1 MDNVESSLPG
11 GNAPAHW
18 YDTWDRQTSQSFS
31 NAAKGLRNAPGEN
44 NCFLNSAVQVFW
56 HIDVFRR
63 SYRRLSGH
71 LCMGHSCIFCALKVI
86 FTQFQ
91 YSDQAS
97 LQPSALRKALANT
110 FAKQERFQLGHM
122 DDAAE
127 CFENILNRIHYHIA
141 NSYNEDACNAP
152 HCISHQKFA
161 MTVFDQLVCPCGATS
176 EPLKFYEMV
185 HYISANALVS
195 QSRTMQ
201 ESGDILHPSRF
212 GLLLRNAG
220 AVGDIRDCPGNCGKR
235 VQIRRTLLNIP
246 DVVSIGLV
254 WGSDKADPELAAEV
268 TRTIGTTI
276 LYPDMF
282 HSVMCNDASQLPRL
296 HLTSVVCYYGKHY
309 STFIFHTKL
318 QEWVYFDDATVRQV
332 GKRWEQVVERIVKS
346 RYQPLLLIYTNQ
358 NAQPVPTE
366 TAPST
371 RVMAPGYSMTPGKGQ
386 EDNKGQPN
394 LPEKAQTDSQNSR
407 RSGTPGFNRTD
418 SNQSEK
424 EPLERTSSF
433 ENRRQ
438 SSFMLAVTRQ
448 KNKEEAIYAVP
459 HNNNKIMNS
468 QKDISQCDPRPGYVK
483 QNSVGYLADIPD
495 GPEDSDSYNY
505 TLSNSDQYRRP
516 AINVSDPHKLPLTQ
530 NFSRTAEQQR
540 KDSFKKG
547 KGKVAGDVIRYH
559 VDGSRRSSQS
569 SESDMNSS
577 ISETTN
583 GPHVSNSKPALPVKP
598 KNVQTRSQSVEE
610 NMSNMTDRSNS
621 SHKVVKPLPTS
632 APLYDNKDSVT
643 RAHTPV
649 QSGLATLPRSK
660 KSGNLPNSNS
670 NSSMPS
676 SSSSSSLT
684 SMSHTQPRAGSQQM
698 AAPHQQYSYEGP
710 PPPYTIH
717 SNHPVHAGY
726 QNCLTYQNI
735 VENDMHSRQSS
746 SSSILSS
753 GTVVECPVS
762 EIDSHTRQMS
772 TASQDTLTDKPKEQ
786 KTKSKKKDKDDKKKD
801 ESKQKKDEKKTKSKK
816 DKSSKNSN
824 SDKPPPVPDKKQG
837 DEGYSEER
845 YYIDPRMVESVLSA
859 QKLQRSGSCVS
870 QASTSSIESDTY
882 NRGRGVTPKDNLST
896 EIPFDAASL
905 DSHKDSGY
913 ASSDRNSS
921 SSTGSITMNP
931 YEQYFLSRSMIPPK
945 TINQQNIAENMRKLM
960 DNGSGMN
967 GLEYTQ
973 EKDLKSLVMN
983 SNEYYGQNQTV
994 GHCQQMNPNY
1004 PKSGS
1009 KDIMTLPKAE
1019 RDQHLI
1025 DALSGRSKAGLPPQ
1039 VPPKLPQ
1046 GHPHQGQGPL
1056 QQSQGP
1062 HISERNND
1070 KGMPQ
1075 NVPDTVSQPVSKLP
1089 SSFREGNEQ
1098 FIALCQKAEDFM
1110 DSCVLAETSEQ
1121 YGSALGFCQQAI
1133 DHLKTAMKMPNL
1145 GQSLYITAQKKSNSC
1160 VIKFRSLQKRL
1171 MARQESNTSS
1181 NSSDS
1186 GINPDYRSRSGY
1198 FGQQKSQSHLQS
1210 QSNGSKPPS
1219 RSSSQNSMDSLS
1231 SSGRSATPVFDKVMR
1246 PSTSERVP
1254 PVEPH
1259 MPPAEYH
1266 NAYKDRSFET
1276 NIPDTNTNNADLY
1289 GTLPRRKTQKSQEHV
1304 RQCNNQKH
1312 EAEVYHDF
1320 LENQRRQCGN
1330 HSRTNSGARTPVNE
1344 TSPSDYPNYPHHQ
1357 GQFVSNNTYDGV
1369 SRNITGQSSGTN
1381 FGQNHGIKQIP
1392 VVPPKIGNQSQHTES
1407 QPDLRKLCEEPVNI
1421 PQRPLTPQVLC
1432 PDSNEGDE
1440 HRPVSVR
1447 ALTSRF
1453 ESATVSSDSKTD
1465 NQSVNCVQNVN
1476 SNSHSQ
1482 LGPVNSVPVDP
1493 NGTSRVTLQRQR
1505 SKSESE
1511 SLAQQP
1517 QRPKSVLAK
1526 KGKNS
1531 DRLNKPRK
1539 SVTFSE
1545 DICLVSAADGSFG
1558 IMGNG
1563 NQMTYAG
1570 YQGDDKVTSQISYRK
1585 NEETDSS
1592 TSDSPV
1598 EVIGEGAC
1606 TLCHKQGVEIG
1617 QNYCAKCTYYMSRFT
1632 PR

>member
-1 MDNVESSLPG
+1 MDNADSSLPG

-161 MTVFDQLVCPCGATS
+161 MTVCDQLVCPCGSHS
-176 EPLKFYEMV
+176 EPLKFFEMV

-220 AVGDIRDCPGNCGKR
+220 AVGDIRDCPSNCGKR

-268 TRTIGTTI
+268 TRNIGTTI

-282 HSVMCNDASQLPRL
+282 HSVMCNDGNQLPRL
-296 HLTSVVCYYGKHY
+296 QLTAVVCYYGKHY

-332 GKRWEQVVERIVKS
+332 GKKWELVVDRIVKS
-346 RYQPLLLIYTNQ
+346 RYQPLLLIYTNP
-358 NAQPVPTE
+358 NAQSVPTE

-371 RVMAPGYSMTPGKGQ
+371 RVMAPGYSMTQGKGQ
-386 EDNKGQPN
+386 EENKGQPT
-394 LPEKAQTDSQNSR
+394 LPDKAQIGSLNSKR
-407 RSGTPGFNRTD
+407 APGLNRSD

-438 SSFMLAVTRQ
+438 SSFMLAVTKQ
-448 KNKEEAIYAVP
+448 KYKEEQIYAVP
-459 HNNNKIMNS
+459 HNNSKVMNA
-468 QKDISQCDPRPGYVK
+468 QKDISLTDTRPGYVK
-483 QNSVGYLADIPD
+483 QSSVPYLADIPD
-495 GPEDSDSYNY
+495 GPEDPDSYNY

-516 AINVSDPHKLPLTQ
+516 GMNVNDPNKLPLTQ

-577 ISETTN
+577 LSETTN
-583 GPHVSNSKPALPVKP
+583 GSNVSTTKPALPVKP
-598 KNVQTRSQSVEE
+598 KPVQTRSQSVEE
-610 NMSNMTDRSNS
+610 NMSNMANI
-621 SHKVVKPLPTS
+621 SHKVIKPLPTS
-632 APLYDNKDSVT
+632 APVYDNKDSVT

-660 KSGNLPNSNS
+660 KSGNMPSSNS
-670 NSSMPS
+670 NSSIPS
-676 SSSSSSLT
+676 QSSSSSLS
-684 SMSHTQPRAGSQQM
+684 SMSHTQPRAGSQPL
-698 AAPHQQYSYEGP
+698 AASNQQYPYDGP
-710 PPPYTIH
+710 PPPYSIH
-717 SNHPVHAGY
+717 ANHQVQQGY
-726 QNCLTYQNI
+726 QSCLTYQNI
-735 VENDMHSRQSS
+735 VDNDMHSRQSS
-746 SSSILSS
+746 NSSILSS
-753 GTVVECPVS
+753 GTVVECPVN
-762 EIDSHTRQMS
+762 ETDSHTRQMS
-772 TASQDTLTDKPKEQ
+772 SASQDTLTDKPKEQ
-786 KTKSKKKDKDDKKKD
+786 KSKSKKKDDKKKD
-801 ESKQKKDEKKTKSKK
+801 EHKQKKEEKKVKSKK
-816 DKSSKNSN
+816 EKREKSSL
-824 SDKPPPVPDKKQG
+824 SDKPPVPEKKPT
-837 DEGYSEER
+837 DEGFSEEK
-845 YYIDPRMVESVLSA
+845 YYIDRRMVESVLSA

-870 QASTSSIESDTY
+870 QTSTSSIESDTY
-882 NRGRGVTPKDNLST
+882 NRGRIVTPKDNLST

-960 DNGSGMN
+960 DTGPGMT

-973 EKDLKSLVMN
+973 EKDLKSLVM
-983 SNEYYGQNQTV
+983 SPNEYYSQSQTV

-1004 PKSGS
+1004 S
-1009 KDIMTLPKAE
+1009 KAVG
-1019 RDQHLI
+1019 I
-1025 DALSGRSKAGLPPQ
+1025 DAISGRGKPCLPTQ
-1039 VPPKLPQ
+1039 MTPKVQ
-1046 GHPHQGQGPL
+1046 GPLYQGQGQHGL
-1056 QQSQGP
+1056 DGT
-1062 HISERNND
+1062 ND

-1075 NVPDTVSQPVSKLP
+1075 NIPEPGSQPMSKMP
-1089 SSFREGNEQ
+1089 QTFREGNEQ
-1098 FIALCQKAEDFM
+1098 FIALCQKAEEFM
-1110 DSCVLAETSEQ
+1110 DGCVLAETSEH
-1121 YGSALGFCQQAI
+1121 YGDALGYCQQAI
-1133 DHLKTAMKMPNL
+1133 DNLNTAMKLPKL
-1145 GQSLYITAQKKSNSC
+1145 GQSLYITAQKKHNSC

-1171 MARQESNTSS
+1171 MARQESNMSS

-1186 GINPDYRSRSGY
+1186 GINQDYRNRNGH
-1198 FGQQKSQSHLQS
+1198 FGQQKSQA
-1210 QSNGSKPPS
+1210 NGSKPPS
-1219 RSSSQNSMDSLS
+1219 RSSSQNSMDSMS
-1231 SSGRSATPVFDKVMR
+1231 SSGRSTTPVFDKVMR

-1259 MPPAEYH
+1259 MPPEYH
-1266 NAYKDRSFET
+1266 TGYKDRSFET

-1312 EAEVYHDF
+1312 EAEVYNDF
-1320 LENQRRQCGN
+1320 LENQRRQSGN
-1330 HSRTNSGARTPVNE
+1330 HSRTNSGARTPVNDFN
-1344 TSPSDYPNYPHHQ
+1344 PSDYQHFSYPQ
-1357 GQFVSNNTYDGV
+1357 GQFMSNNTFNRNSGDNSMGV
-1369 SRNITGQSSGTN
+1369 N
-1381 FGQNHGIKQIP
+1381 FGHSTKPIP

-1407 QPDLRKLCEEPVNI
+1407 QPDLRKLCEESVPV

-1432 PDSNEGDE
+1432 PDTSEGDE
-1440 HRPVSVR
+1440 HQPVSVR

-1453 ESATVSSDSKTD
+1453 ESAKVTTDGNRTDSQTVHS
-1465 NQSVNCVQNVN
+1465 VQNMVN
-1476 SNSHSQ
+1476 NQHSQ
-1482 LGPVNSVPVDP
+1482 LGIVNSVPIDP
-1493 NGTSRVTLQRQR
+1493 RETARVPLQRQR

-1511 SLAQQP
+1511 SLSEQP
-1517 QRPKSVLAK
+1517 PRPKSALSK
-1526 KGKNS
+1526 RSKNS
-1531 DRLNKPRK
+1531 DKLNKPRK
-1539 SVTFSE
+1539 SVTFSA
-1545 DICLVSAADGSFG
+1545 DICLVSAVDGNFG
-1558 IMGNG
+1558 TLGNG
-1563 NQMTYAG
+1563 NQMTFSG
-1570 YQGDDKVTSQISYRK
+1570 YQSDDRLSSQISCRK
-1585 NEETDSS
+1585 GNEDTDSS
-1592 TSDSPV
+1592 TSNSPV

-1606 TLCHKQGVEIG
+1606 TLCHKLGVELG
-1617 QNYCAKCTYYMSRFT
+1617 SSYCAKCTFYMSRFT

>member
-1 MDNVESSLPG
+1 MDNADSSLPG

-161 MTVFDQLVCPCGATS
+161 MTVCDQLVCPCGSHS
-176 EPLKFYEMV
+176 EPLKFFEMV

-220 AVGDIRDCPGNCGKR
+220 AVGDIRDCPSNCGKR

-268 TRTIGTTI
+268 TRNIGTTI

-282 HSVMCNDASQLPRL
+282 HSVMCNDGNQLPRL
-296 HLTSVVCYYGKHY
+296 QLTAVVCYYGKHY

-332 GKRWEQVVERIVKS
+332 GKKWELVVDRIVKS
-346 RYQPLLLIYTNQ
+346 RYQPLLLIYTNP
-358 NAQPVPTE
+358 NAQSVPTE

-371 RVMAPGYSMTPGKGQ
+371 RVMAPGYSMTQGKGQ
-386 EDNKGQPN
+386 EENKGQPT
-394 LPEKAQTDSQNSR
+394 LPDKAQIGSLNSKR
-407 RSGTPGFNRTD
+407 APGLNRSD

-438 SSFMLAVTRQ
+438 SSFMLAVTKQ
-448 KNKEEAIYAVP
+448 KYKEEQIYAVP
-459 HNNNKIMNS
+459 HNNSKVMNA
-468 QKDISQCDPRPGYVK
+468 QKDISLTDTRPGYVK
-483 QNSVGYLADIPD
+483 QSSVPYLADIPD
-495 GPEDSDSYNY
+495 GPEDPDSYNY

-516 AINVSDPHKLPLTQ
+516 GMNVNDPNKLPLTQ

-577 ISETTN
+577 LSETTN
-583 GPHVSNSKPALPVKP
+583 GSNVSTTKPALPVKP
-598 KNVQTRSQSVEE
+598 KPVQTRSQSVEE
-610 NMSNMTDRSNS
+610 NMSNMANI
-621 SHKVVKPLPTS
+621 SHKVIKPLPTS
-632 APLYDNKDSVT
+632 APVYDNKDSVT

-660 KSGNLPNSNS
+660 KSGNMPSSNS
-670 NSSMPS
+670 NSSIPS
-676 SSSSSSLT
+676 QSSSSSLS
-684 SMSHTQPRAGSQQM
+684 SMSHTQPRAGSQPL
-698 AAPHQQYSYEGP
+698 AASNQQYPYDGP
-710 PPPYTIH
+710 PPPYSIH
-717 SNHPVHAGY
+717 ANHQVQQGY
-726 QNCLTYQNI
+726 QSCLTYQNI
-735 VENDMHSRQSS
+735 VDNDMHSRQSS
-746 SSSILSS
+746 NSSILSS
-753 GTVVECPVS
+753 GTVVECPVN
-762 EIDSHTRQMS
+762 ETDSHTRQMS
-772 TASQDTLTDKPKEQ
+772 SASQDTLTDKPKEQ
-786 KTKSKKKDKDDKKKD
+786 KSKSKKKDDKKKD
-801 ESKQKKDEKKTKSKK
+801 EHKQKKEEKKVKSKK
-816 DKSSKNSN
+816 EKREKSSL
-824 SDKPPPVPDKKQG
+824 SDKPPVPEKKPT
-837 DEGYSEER
+837 DEGFSEEK
-845 YYIDPRMVESVLSA
+845 YYIDRRMVESVLSA

-870 QASTSSIESDTY
+870 QTSTSSIESDTY
-882 NRGRGVTPKDNLST
+882 NRGRIVTPKDNLST

-960 DNGSGMN
+960 DTGPGMT

-973 EKDLKSLVMN
+973 EKDLKSLVM
-983 SNEYYGQNQTV
+983 SPNEYYSQSQTV

-1004 PKSGS
+1004 S
-1009 KDIMTLPKAE
+1009 KAVG
-1019 RDQHLI
+1019 I
-1025 DALSGRSKAGLPPQ
+1025 DAISGRGKPCLPTQ
-1039 VPPKLPQ
+1039 MTPKVQ
-1046 GHPHQGQGPL
+1046 GPLYQGQGQHGL
-1056 QQSQGP
+1056 DGT
-1062 HISERNND
+1062 ND

-1075 NVPDTVSQPVSKLP
+1075 NIPEPGSQPMSKMP
-1089 SSFREGNEQ
+1089 QTFREGNEQ
-1098 FIALCQKAEDFM
+1098 FIALCQKAEEFM
-1110 DSCVLAETSEQ
+1110 DGCVLAETSEH
-1121 YGSALGFCQQAI
+1121 YGDALGYCQQAI
-1133 DHLKTAMKMPNL
+1133 DNLNTAMKLPKL
-1145 GQSLYITAQKKSNSC
+1145 GQSLYITAQKKHNSC

-1171 MARQESNTSS
+1171 MARQESNMSS

-1186 GINPDYRSRSGY
+1186 GINQDYRNRNGH
-1198 FGQQKSQSHLQS
+1198 FGQQKSQA
-1210 QSNGSKPPS
+1210 NGSKPPS
-1219 RSSSQNSMDSLS
+1219 RSSSQNSMDSMS
-1231 SSGRSATPVFDKVMR
+1231 SSGRSTTPVFDKVMR

-1259 MPPAEYH
+1259 MPPEYH
-1266 NAYKDRSFET
+1266 TGYKDRSFET

-1312 EAEVYHDF
+1312 EAEVYNDF
-1320 LENQRRQCGN
+1320 LENQRRQSGN
-1330 HSRTNSGARTPVNE
+1330 HSRTNSGARTPVNDFN
-1344 TSPSDYPNYPHHQ
+1344 PSDYQHFSYPQ
-1357 GQFVSNNTYDGV
+1357 GQFMSNNTFNRNSGDNSMGV
-1369 SRNITGQSSGTN
+1369 N
-1381 FGQNHGIKQIP
+1381 FGHSTKPIP
-1392 VVPPKIGNQSQHTES
+1392 VVPPKIGNQSQHTEVCNQSRQYGLPVSTREPVWFKSTS
-1407 QPDLRKLCEEPVNI
+1407 QTASSEHGYYDYMSNASYNKNGDFFKNPPVVRTGLYGTLPSHVKTSKIPASNPVASLTSIQTAYSTQLPVKSANLCEPVASAVQYGSTDRYWSREKRRQLDRSASFSH
-1421 PQRPLTPQVLC
+1421 PARP
-1432 PDSNEGDE
+1432 
-1440 HRPVSVR
+1440 
-1447 ALTSRF
+1447 
-1453 ESATVSSDSKTD
+1453 
-1465 NQSVNCVQNVN
+1465 
-1476 SNSHSQ
+1476 
-1482 LGPVNSVPVDP
+1482 
-1493 NGTSRVTLQRQR
+1493 
-1505 SKSESE
+1505 SE
-1511 SLAQQP
+1511 
-1517 QRPKSVLAK
+1517 
-1526 KGKNS
+1526 
-1531 DRLNKPRK
+1531 
-1539 SVTFSE
+1539 
-1545 DICLVSAADGSFG
+1545 
-1558 IMGNG
+1558 
-1563 NQMTYAG
+1563 Y
-1570 YQGDDKVTSQISYRK
+1570 KVTQTRA
-1585 NEETDSS
+1585 E
-1592 TSDSPV
+1592 P
-1598 EVIGEGAC
+1598 AR
-1606 TLCHKQGVEIG
+1606 LAEI
-1617 QNYCAKCTYYMSRFT
+1617 M
-1632 PR
+1632 